1 MNGNNGIEAV
11 TGRRLRRM
19 TSAGASL
26 LALCLAPAGFGWWA
40 KPASAANLPSVT
52 IGKAIDTIPFTV
64 VDVALAQG
72 YFEQNGVD
80 VKIEL
85 VEGSSAANAAMVGGS
100 LQFTCEA
107 AAPLM
112 LARSHNVPI
121 MAVDA
126 LDTGVTLQLLVSNKW
141 LAEHPIP
148 ADATF
153 EQKMADLNGAIFA
166 EVGTTEQTF
175 YQLLRGWAGLPKL
188 EGYRLVQIELQAAIA
203 IGIERGIVDITLE
216 LPPISMQLMQQ
227 GHAKVFVDRS
237 DVKQFDNVA
246 YDILT
251 TTASYAEQ
259 HPEITRAVATAVAQA
274 LNFMRNHPEETLALE
289 QKHFPTLSKD
299 VLQESLKFIPFAK
312 DGIQSQEGWNKAV
325 ALAQQTGVLQGVTG
339 APEGVYWAN
348 KYIDRSKLG
357 Q

>member
-1 MNGNNGIEAV
+1 M
-11 TGRRLRRM
+11 
-19 TSAGASL
+19 AGVGAPL
-26 LALCLAPAGFGWWA
+26 LALSVALAGFGTWT
-40 KPASAANLPSVT
+40 KPVSAQTLPTVT

-141 LAEHPIP
+141 LSEHPIP

-188 EGYRLVQIELQAAIA
+188 EGYRLVQIDSQAAIA

-216 LPPISMQLMQQ
+216 SPPISMQLMQQ
-227 GHAKVFVDRS
+227 GHAQVFVDRR

-251 TTASYAEQ
+251 TTSSYAEQ

-274 LNFMRNHPEETLALE
+274 LNFMRNHPDETLAIE

-299 VLQESLKFIPFAK
+299 VLQQSLQFIPFAK
-312 DGIQSQEGWNKAV
+312 DGMQSQEAWDKAV
-325 ALAQQTGVLQGVTG
+325 ALAQQTGVLGGVMS
-339 APEGVYWAN
+339 APEGVYWTN
-348 KYIDRSKLG
+348 KYIDTSKLG
-357 Q
+357 K